1 MLLQHPLST
10 LNSQLSTSKK
20 MAITASQVNELRQ
33 KTGAPLMDCK
43 KALTESN
50 GDLDAAIDYLRKKGQ
65 KVSALRNDRDA
76 KEGVVYAL
84 TTQDSKTGVLL
95 NLGCETDFVGKNA
108 EFIEFARKAAE
119 IALNN
124 NIDNVNDLLRTNM
137 DGVTIGDRVSDMIG
151 KIGEKIEIKKLE
163 RVSGESVIP
172 YIHAGYKM
180 GVLVAFNQPKND
192 KIEATGKD
200 VAMQIAAMNPVSLD
214 KDSVPQ
220 EVIDRELDIA
230 REQIR
235 QEGKPENMLDKIAA
249 GKLQKFFKDNTL
261 MAQQFVKDS
270 NKTVADVIKETD
282 ANLKVVTFKRMTLV

>member
-1 MLLQHPLST
+1 
-10 LNSQLSTSKK
+10 

-84 TTQDSKTGVLL
+84 TSQDGKTGVLL

-108 EFIEFARKAAE
+108 EFIEFARKAAG
-119 IALNN
+119 IALSQ
-124 NIDNVNDLLRTNM
+124 NIDNVNDLLRADM

-151 KIGEKIEIKKLE
+151 KIGEKIELKKLE
-163 RVSGESVIP
+163 LVRGESVVP

-180 GVLVAFNQPKND
+180 GVLVAFNQPKNE
-192 KIEATGKD
+192 KIETTGKD

-261 MAQQFVKDS
+261 LAQQFVKDG

-282 ANLKVVTFKRMTLV
+282 ANLKVVSFKRMTLV

>member
-282 ANLKVVTFKRMTLV
+282 ANMKVVTFKRMTLV

>member
-1 MLLQHPLST
+1 
-10 LNSQLSTSKK
+10 

-50 GDLDAAIDYLRKKGQ
+50 GDFDAAIDYLRKKGQ

-84 TTQDSKTGVLL
+84 TTENGKTGVLV

-119 IALNN
+119 IALAN
-124 NIDNVNDLLRTNM
+124 NIDNVNDLLRADM
-137 DGVTIGDRVSDMIG
+137 DGVTVGDRVSDMIG
-151 KIGEKIEIKKLE
+151 KIGEKIEVKKVELV
-163 RVSGESVIP
+163 RGEAVVP

-180 GVLVAFNQPKND
+180 GVLVAFNQPKSE
-192 KIEATGKD
+192 KLEATGKD
-200 VAMQIAAMNPVSLD
+200 IAMQIAAMNPVSLD

-261 MAQQFVKDS
+261 LAQQFVKDG
-270 NKTVADVIKETD
+270 NKTVADVLKETD
-282 ANLKVVTFKRMTLV
+282 ANLKVVSFKRMTLQ

>member
-1 MLLQHPLST
+1 
-10 LNSQLSTSKK
+10 
-20 MAITASQVNELRQ
+20 MAITATQVNELRQ

-50 GDLDAAIDYLRKKGQ
+50 GDLEAAIDYLRKKGQ
-65 KVSALRNDRDA
+65 KLSALRNDREA

-84 TTQDSKTGVLL
+84 TTENGKTGVLL

-108 EFIEFARKAAE
+108 DFIEFARKAAE
-119 IALNN
+119 LALNN
-124 NIDNVNDLLRTNM
+124 NIDNVNDLLRANM
-137 DGVTIGDRVSDMIG
+137 DGVTVADRVSDMIG
-151 KIGEKIEIKKLE
+151 KIGEKIEVKKLE
-163 RVSGESVIP
+163 LVKGESVIP

-180 GVLVAFNQPKND
+180 GVLVAFNQPKNE
-192 KIEATGKD
+192 KLETAGKD
-200 VAMQIAAMNPVSLD
+200 IAMQIAAMNPVALD
-214 KDSVPQ
+214 KDSVSQ

-261 MAQQFVKDS
+261 LAQQFVKDG

-282 ANLKVVTFKRMTLV
+282 ANLKVISFKRMTLA

>member
-1 MLLQHPLST
+1 
-10 LNSQLSTSKK
+10 

-84 TTQDSKTGVLL
+84 TTEDGKTGVLL

-163 RVSGESVIP
+163 LVRGESVVP
-172 YIHAGYKM
+172 YIHAGYNM
-180 GVLVAFNQPKND
+180 GVLVAFNQPKSE
-192 KIEATGKD
+192 KLAATGKD

-261 MAQQFVKDS
+261 LAQQFVKDG

-282 ANLKVVTFKRMTLV
+282 ANLKVVSFKRMTLV